1 MTSKIKVDNVN
12 KVSDDSNIIKK
23 CGSTTT
29 VGSGSGNTVVVCGST
44 VTIGRCGGT
53 VALASGATQS
63 GFGRSGSVDWQTTKK
78 TTDFTAVNGEGY
90 FVDTGGGAVTVTLP
104 GSPAAGNIVAI
115 KDYDGN
121 FGTANCIVARNGSN
135 IRGAAA
141 NFTLAQNNSGASF
154 IYVDATE
161 GWQVFADGSDSDVTE
176 TFITASGGTESN
188 CGDFRVHKFTGPGTF
203 TVSQEA
209 GSSVNNEVSYI
220 VVAGGGAAQDA
231 GGGAGGFRERR
242 AANDSY
248 TVSPLNGATPVT
260 VTSQGYPITVGA
272 GAPTSP
278 GNNAPGTRTGIP
290 SVFSVITSSGGGGGC
305 TACTGTP
312 QPTYTRGGS
321 GGGQRNQP
329 GAGNGNYPPVSPAQ
343 GNPAGNSNPSCGNGA
358 AGGGGAGGAGVNY
371 PGTRMGGPG
380 GTSSISGASTGYAGG
395 GSGANPTGSET
406 PREPTGTGGASRH
419 PGPKPAPG
427 PQCGVVNTGGGG
439 GGVWCGTNGSGGSGI
454 VIIRYKVQ

>member
-1 MTSKIKVDNVN
+1 MSEVKVN
-12 KVSDDSNIIKK
+12 KISPRTN
-23 CGSTTT
+23 C
-29 VGSGSGNTVVVCGST
+29 
-44 VTIGRCGGT
+44 GT
-53 VALASGATQS
+53 VQLGDSGDTITIPAGATITNSGTQT
-63 GFGRSGSVDWQTTKK
+63 GFGRTGAVDWQTTKK
-78 TTDFTAVNGEGY
+78 TGDFTAANGEGY
-90 FVDTGGGAVTVTLP
+90 FVDTGSGVVTATLP
-104 GSPAAGNIVAI
+104 AAPAAGSIVAI

-121 FGTANCIVARNGSN
+121 FGTNKCTVARNGVN
-135 IRGAAA
+135 IRGAASD
-141 NFTLAQNNSGASF
+141 FTLAQNNSGATF

-161 GWQVFADGSDSDVTE
+161 GWQVFADGSDADVTE
-176 TFITASGGTESN
+176 TFISASGGTESN

-203 TVSQEA
+203 TVSCIA
-209 GSSVNNEVSYI
+209 GSPANNEVSYM

-231 GGGAGGFRERR
+231 GAGAGGYRERKSGV
-242 AANDSY
+242 DTY
-248 TVSPLNGATPVT
+248 TASPLDGATPIT
-260 VTSQGYPITVGA
+260 VTAQGYPITVGA
-272 GAPTSP
+272 GATHTP
-278 GNNAPGTRTGIP
+278 GNNSPGARTGNP
-290 SVFSVITSSGGGGGC
+290 SVFGPITSSGGGAGC

-358 AGGGGAGGAGVNY
+358 AGGGGAATAGVNY
-371 PGTRMGGPG
+371 PGTRMGGTG
-380 GTSSISGASTGYAGG
+380 TTSSISGTPTGYAGG

-454 VIIRYKVQ
+454 VIIRYKRQ

>member
-1 MTSKIKVDNVN
+1 MTSTIKVDNIQ
-12 KVSDDSNIIKK
+12 KVSDGSNIIKK
-23 CGSTTT
+23 CGSTI
-29 VGSGSGNTVVVCGST
+29 
-44 VTIGRCGGT
+44 TIGSCGQT
-53 VALASGATQS
+53 VAVATGATTS
-63 GFGRSGSVDWQTTKK
+63 GMGRTGTVDWQTTKK
-78 TTDFTAVNGEGY
+78 TTDFTAANGEGY
-90 FVDTGGGAVTVTLP
+90 FVDTGSGAVTVTLP
-104 GSPAAGNIVAI
+104 ASPAAGNIIAV

-121 FGTANCIVARNGSN
+121 FATANCIVARNGSN
-135 IRGAAA
+135 IRGNAA
-141 NFTLAQNNSGASF
+141 NFTLAQNNAGATF

-188 CGDFRVHKFTGPGTF
+188 CGDFKVHKFTGPGTF

-231 GGGAGGFRERR
+231 GAGAGGYRERKSGV
-242 AANDSY
+242 DTY
-248 TVSPLNGATPVT
+248 TASPLNGATPIT
-260 VTSQGYPITVGA
+260 VTAQGYPITIGA
-272 GAPTSP
+272 GATHSP
-278 GNNAPGTRTGIP
+278 GPNAPLSRTGNP
-290 SVFSVITSSGGGGGC
+290 STFSTITSSGGGGGC

-358 AGGGGAGGAGVNY
+358 AGGGGAAGAGNNY
-371 PGTRMGGPG
+371 PGPRVGGTG
-380 GTSSISGASTGYAGG
+380 TTSSISGTPTGYAGG
-395 GSGANPTGSET
+395 GSGANPTGSEA
-406 PREPTGTGGASRH
+406 PREPTNTGGASRH

-427 PQCGVVNTGGGG
+427 PQCGAINTGGGG
-439 GGVWCGTNGSGGSGI
+439 GGVWCGTNGAGGSGI
-454 VIIRYKVQ
+454 VIIRYKFQ